1 MTAPSSKPA
10 RVVAKG
16 DLAITFAPRE
26 RGPAHLVARPEI
38 HFLDGS
44 LAGLCLR
51 GFSVWSGGSEPHL
64 TFPRSSSGYQFLT
77 RSRLMTPNTSEQAE
91 RRIREFILETIRRA

>member
-1 MTAPSSKPA
+1 MALLNTPA
-10 RVVAKG
+10 RVVASG

-26 RGPAHLVARPEI
+26 RGPARLLARPEV

-51 GFSVWSGGSEPHL
+51 GFSVWSGGSDPHL
-64 TFPRSSSGYQFLT
+64 SFPRSSFGYQFLT
-77 RSRLMTPNTSEQAE
+77 RSRLVAPGTSQEAE
-91 RRIREFILETIRRA
+91 RRVRELILEALRRA

>member
-1 MTAPSSKPA
+1 MMAPSNTTM
-10 RVVAKG
+10 RVIASG

-26 RGPAHLVARPEI
+26 HGPERLLARPEV
-38 HFLDGS
+38 HCLDGS

-77 RSRLMTPNTSEQAE
+77 RSQLVAPSTSQEAE
-91 RRIREFILETIRRA
+91 RRVREFILEALRRA

>member
-1 MTAPSSKPA
+1 MAPPTTPSRVLA
-10 RVVAKG
+10 RG
-16 DLAITFAPRE
+16 DLAVTFATRE
-26 RGPAHLVARPEI
+26 RGPAQLLARPEV

-64 TFPRSSSGYQFLT
+64 TLPRSASGYRFLT
-77 RSRLMTPNTSEQAE
+77 RSHLVAPSTSQEAE
-91 RRIREFILETIRRA
+91 RSVREFILEALRRA

>member
-1 MTAPSSKPA
+1 MAPPNRPS
-10 RVVAKG
+10 RVVASG
-16 DLAITFAPRE
+16 DLAVTFAPRE
-26 RGPAHLVARPEI
+26 RGPAQLLARPEV

-64 TFPRSSSGYQFLT
+64 TFPRSASGYQFLT
-77 RSRLMTPNTSEQAE
+77 RSRLMSPSTSEEAE
-91 RRIREFILETIRRA
+91 RRVREFILEALDRA

>member
-1 MTAPSSKPA
+1 MAPPNTPA
-10 RVVAKG
+10 RVIASG

-26 RGPAHLVARPEI
+26 RGPARLLAQPEV

-64 TFPRSSSGYQFLT
+64 TFPRSASGYHFLT
-77 RSRLMTPNTSEQAE
+77 RSRLVAPSTSHEAE
-91 RRIREFILETIRRA
+91 RRVREFILKALRRA